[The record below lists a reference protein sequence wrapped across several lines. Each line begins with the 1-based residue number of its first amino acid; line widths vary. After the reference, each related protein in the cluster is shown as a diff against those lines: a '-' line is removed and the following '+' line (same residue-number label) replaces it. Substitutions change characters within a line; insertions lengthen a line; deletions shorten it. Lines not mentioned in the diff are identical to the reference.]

1 MLEIRHPKLI
11 TFGIGLTL
19 ALSIALA
26 LVFAGT
32 QQAFS
37 TSHAL
42 DNNHA
47 SPSHQGLAH
56 MSDRAKLNLFDDG
69 TVCTCDPP
77 PGGGGGSPI

>member
-1 MLEIRHPKLI
+1 MATHPKI
-11 TFGIGLTL
+11 VTFAIGLGITM
-19 ALSIALA
+19 AI
-26 LVFAGT
+26 GT
-32 QQAFS
+32 AIGMLDQQAFS
-37 TSHAL
+37 NSHAL

-56 MSDRAKLNLFDDG
+56 MSDRAKLNLFGDG